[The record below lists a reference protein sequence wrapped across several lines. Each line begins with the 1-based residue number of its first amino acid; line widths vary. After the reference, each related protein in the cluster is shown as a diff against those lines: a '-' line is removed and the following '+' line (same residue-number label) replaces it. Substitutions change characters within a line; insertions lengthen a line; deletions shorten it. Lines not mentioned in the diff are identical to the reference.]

1 MNMKKT
7 IAGVMSGAM
16 AVSAMA
22 SVVSATE
29 ISANNT
35 TEPNSREQIV
45 LSYDLCE
52 YTEKFSDSVVIL
64 TTTYEEIPGGYEFTL
79 GKHQIGAKLND
90 IASYDIVSTQ
100 IDATN
105 MDGKASKKLYY
116 SIANNGGAIKD
127 LTNESV
133 AEEDVKD
140 EAVKMLT
147 DDKGNDYAFE
157 VNFAKRDAATN
168 LRGEFIVDNFNVAS
182 SRYKDAMGMTK
193 DAAEAKYAQLVAGE
207 TEAVSKPNGN
217 TSAAV
222 KPEALKKEKIEH
234 DYVVFG
240 YRTALS
246 DGEKGD
252 EYTETT
258 SEAEKPVA
266 ATPEQVILKYK
277 IDGGEVDTPVP
288 ATAKLKITIQAPEVP
303 VDEIVNAGS
312 LGAVIIAARS
322 PESQQVWYFAGQDA
336 DGTIQV
342 TTNED
347 QAVDV
352 FVGNAIAENE
362 LGLAINIDDLKDTTA
377 DKLPNGA
384 TYYLNGDKKIAKKV
398 TDAPD
403 PVETSDIAGAINNAA
418 ATDTAWSFNAVKDIV
433 SVGATNE
440 ANPLENDPRYDKEKK
455 AIVFAPI
462 TYYFVG
468 NNLTPSQNPDKA
480 QVINDNGL
488 VGIGQKITHY
498 TQTKLSE
505 DVVTKFVS
513 DATAL
518 YLNDECAGFN
528 IKAFEKQLLEFYDQ
542 TLATIDFEDADDI
555 VLYYNGTND
564 TVTLDRAVALK
575 DGVVDVKSQEEKKG
589 DYVPTLGYF
598 KADWAIKE
606 DKDSTFRTAL
616 SRFANAIE
624 QSDYLPEVTT
634 IKLTDGNIIA
644 EVIKEYDPGKAGK
657 EEETETKFRNY
668 KTKYG
673 IFTVESVEKYKNS
686 LANDNADPGLLE
698 PLSYLDEKGNDQFKF
713 KTYTLKSTFY
723 VHNVAGWNSKY
734 TGKTTYYTIINTLTK
749 DAGSTVVNYTEGA
762 AYEEIRPMKSAL
774 NAPADV
780 FKAIST
786 RKAGNHYYTYPKA
799 VINDVISNNEDVT
812 FTFTSSQYWVDTRK
826 TLEIDYPQY
835 VYYPAT
841 STCDVTYKGL
851 QGYNAHLKGVK
862 CTVSGTP
869 NAEGSKVIIDNPEY
883 GMARA
888 TNPYND
894 KWWYSPYFAQHLY
907 QNSAFPTNHGYNAYG
922 PIFADANDAYSV
934 YGSYNYGNWNSNLFN
949 GGLVINSN
957 WTMQLSDTDA
967 FEWGDS
973 SITFF
978 WNKIKNEYLSGNAK
992 VTNASQFIE
1001 TMLLYTPVE
1010 WYWDKLDVAVGAAIA
1025 EGVDSGA
1032 GQEDDGEAVEEEP
1045 EEVVEEVIEEEP
1057 EEEVFEEYVEEEPEE
1072 EYVEEEPEEEEEEIE
1087 EEEEPEEEEEE
1098 VEEEPAEEAPAAV
1111 ESPKTGNAPIALAVI
1126 PVALAAAAV
1135 IAKKKN

>member
-79 GKHQIGAKLND
+79 GKHQIGAKLNE

-140 EAVKMLT
+140 EAVNMLT
-147 DDKGNDYAFE
+147 DDKGNDYAFDI
-157 VNFAKRDAATN
+157 NFAKRDAATN

-193 DAAEAKYAQLVAGE
+193 EAAEAKYAQLIAGE

-234 DYVVFG
+234 DYQVFG
-240 YRTALS
+240 YKVGTK
-246 DGEKGD
+246 EV
-252 EYTETT
+252 ETETT
-258 SEAEKPVA
+258 TPGSAEVK
-266 ATPEQVILKYK
+266 ATTILKYVLNDSEDAFDVTDTEDVTLSITVPRMVEDTEPGK
-277 IDGGEVDTPVP
+277 ETEYVGAVYLYTPDSAGTYYWYAGMDDDGNARAVQSNDINTIP
-288 ATAKLKITIQAPEVP
+288 AGAQLVAVKNDISTDDAKNQITMAAAALEAPETNNIPKNSEKLVT
-303 VDEIVNAGS
+303 AGD
-312 LGAVIIAARS
+312 GAQIAAFKETVANALGTQAANS
-322 PESQQVWYFAGQDA
+322 ISAKCAIAAATVADPSTTTLVQDTDDDGNPIFDTYYYTGAIASLNKKEAVSIETDA
-336 DGTIQV
+336 DGV
-342 TTNED
+342 VVAGKFVPD
-347 QAVDV
+347 HDKDDV
-352 FVGNAIAENE
+352 YKYTDFVNGF
-362 LGLAINIDDLKDTTA
+362 IDSDGVEYLPTVLDITAKDLHD
-377 DKLPNGA
+377 
-384 TYYLNGDKKIAKKV
+384 
-398 TDAPD
+398 
-403 PVETSDIAGAINNAA
+403 
-418 ATDTAWSFNAVKDIV
+418 
-433 SVGATNE
+433 
-440 ANPLENDPRYDKEKK
+440 
-455 AIVFAPI
+455 
-462 TYYFVG
+462 
-468 NNLTPSQNPDKA
+468 
-480 QVINDNGL
+480 
-488 VGIGQKITHY
+488 
-498 TQTKLSE
+498 
-505 DVVTKFVS
+505 FVS
-513 DATAL
+513 DVQAL
-518 YLNDECAGFN
+518 SNIQTVTIANIDVTVVDEV
-528 IKAFEKQLLEFYDQ
+528 
-542 TLATIDFEDADDI
+542 DAD
-555 VLYYNGTND
+555 VFETPNTVYYYNGTNN
-564 TVTLDRAVALK
+564 TVTLD
-575 DGVVDVKSQEEKKG
+575 SKKAKA
-589 DYVPTLGYF
+589 VPTDLKVKTG
-598 KADWAIKE
+598 DRIKYALLDEE
-606 DKDSTFRTAL
+606 DDLYKAL
-616 SRFANAIE
+616 SDFANALEQVDDNRVPNDLKLNDPRIIIE
-624 QSDYLPEVTT
+624 AVSDYKAKVDD
-634 IKLTDGNIIA
+634 KTDKN
-644 EVIKEYDPGKAGK
+644 KETVDDLS
-657 EEETETKFRNY
+657 
-668 KTKYG
+668 YG
-673 IFTVESVEKYKNS
+673 IFTIESVEKYKVS
-686 LANDNADPGLLE
+686 VANNNADGGLLE

-723 VHNVAGWNSKY
+723 VHNVAGKNSKY

-786 RKAGNHYYTYPKA
+786 RKAGYHYYTYPKA

-826 TLEIDYPQY
+826 TLEINYPQY

-841 STCDVTYKGL
+841 STCNVTYKGL
-851 QGYNAHLKGVK
+851 QGYNAHLKGIK

-888 TNPYND
+888 TNPNND

-1072 EYVEEEPEEEEEEIE
+1072 EYVEEEPEEEEEEEIE

>member
-1 MNMKKT
+1 
-7 IAGVMSGAM
+7 
-16 AVSAMA
+16 
-22 SVVSATE
+22 
-29 ISANNT
+29 
-35 TEPNSREQIV
+35 
-45 LSYDLCE
+45 
-52 YTEKFSDSVVIL
+52 
-64 TTTYEEIPGGYEFTL
+64 
-79 GKHQIGAKLND
+79 
-90 IASYDIVSTQ
+90 
-100 IDATN
+100 
-105 MDGKASKKLYY
+105 
-116 SIANNGGAIKD
+116 
-127 LTNESV
+127 
-133 AEEDVKD
+133 
-140 EAVKMLT
+140 
-147 DDKGNDYAFE
+147 
-157 VNFAKRDAATN
+157 
-168 LRGEFIVDNFNVAS
+168 
-182 SRYKDAMGMTK
+182 
-193 DAAEAKYAQLVAGE
+193 
-207 TEAVSKPNGN
+207 
-217 TSAAV
+217 
-222 KPEALKKEKIEH
+222 
-234 DYVVFG
+234 
-240 YRTALS
+240 
-246 DGEKGD
+246 
-252 EYTETT
+252 
-258 SEAEKPVA
+258 
-266 ATPEQVILKYK
+266 
-277 IDGGEVDTPVP
+277 
-288 ATAKLKITIQAPEVP
+288 
-303 VDEIVNAGS
+303 
-312 LGAVIIAARS
+312 
-322 PESQQVWYFAGQDA
+322 
-336 DGTIQV
+336 
-342 TTNED
+342 
-347 QAVDV
+347 
-352 FVGNAIAENE
+352 
-362 LGLAINIDDLKDTTA
+362 
-377 DKLPNGA
+377 
-384 TYYLNGDKKIAKKV
+384 
-398 TDAPD
+398 
-403 PVETSDIAGAINNAA
+403 
-418 ATDTAWSFNAVKDIV
+418 
-433 SVGATNE
+433 
-440 ANPLENDPRYDKEKK
+440 
-455 AIVFAPI
+455 
-462 TYYFVG
+462 
-468 NNLTPSQNPDKA
+468 
-480 QVINDNGL
+480 
-488 VGIGQKITHY
+488 
-498 TQTKLSE
+498 
-505 DVVTKFVS
+505 
-513 DATAL
+513 
-518 YLNDECAGFN
+518 
-528 IKAFEKQLLEFYDQ
+528 
-542 TLATIDFEDADDI
+542 
-555 VLYYNGTND
+555 
-564 TVTLDRAVALK
+564 
-575 DGVVDVKSQEEKKG
+575 GVVDVKSQEEKKG

-616 SRFANAIE
+616 SRFSNAIE
-624 QSDYLPEVTT
+624 QSDYLPSVAT
-634 IKLTDGNIIA
+634 IKLTDPSIIA

-657 EEETETKFRNY
+657 DAESTTKFKDY

-673 IFTVESVEKYKNS
+673 IFTIESVEKYKNS
-686 LANDNADPGLLE
+686 LANNNADPGLLE
-698 PLSYLDEKGNDQFKF
+698 PLSYLDEKGSDQFKF

-734 TGKTTYYTIINTLTK
+734 TGKTTYYTIINDLTK

-762 AYEEIRPMKSAL
+762 SYEEIRPMKSAL

-812 FTFTSSQYWVDTRK
+812 FTFTSSQYWVDTRA

-851 QGYNAHLKGVK
+851 QGFNAHLKGVK

-1032 GQEDDGEAVEEEP
+1032 GQEDDGEAVEETEA
-1045 EEVVEEVIEEEP
+1045 EVIEEVIEEEP

-1072 EYVEEEPEEEEEEIE
+1072 EYVEEEPEEEYV
-1087 EEEEPEEEEEE
+1087 EEEPEEVEEEEPVEEEE